1 LRNVFHSVG
10 FFFISF
16 LFFFWQLANH
26 LKNYGDGS
34 PDTWYTTCCNPYV
47 VPADL
52 AHVWLSFDAATAK
65 EQSLLRDLSFLVG
78 GKDAVKPLL
87 LRVWDITQEGLK
99 AMQPDTR
106 RNALAHVLN
115 RVYQGLW
122 PDLSC
127 FFPLSILHLY
137 LAPTTKSNPTPPT

>member
-1 LRNVFHSVG
+1 M
-10 FFFISF
+10 
-16 LFFFWQLANH
+16 
-26 LKNYGDGS
+26 
-34 PDTWYTTCCNPYV
+34 
-47 VPADL
+47 
-52 AHVWLSFDAATAK
+52 WLSYDAATAK
-65 EQSLLRDLSFLVG
+65 EQSLLSDLSVLVG

-87 LRVWDITQEGLK
+87 LRVWNITQEGLK

-122 PDLSC
+122 PGLSC